1 VFLALAFH
9 LAPIII
15 DQYFGLRLEMIAPGF
30 DPMQQVLF
38 SKIELTV
45 DRLFA

>member
-1 VFLALAFH
+1 
-9 LAPIII
+9 
-15 DQYFGLRLEMIAPGF
+15 MIAPGF

-45 DRLFA
+45 DRLFAGHEFSYYLTVGIDMDNA